1 MYRNGLK
8 IYNAYIIINK
18 IYNVVFILLFSFLFF
33 LLNVLIFGTGNIDY
47 ATIIHLILLAVLA
60 AFIYTDDQ
68 SYSIIYAV
76 IFIIFMIILLGV
88 PTIEK
93 IKTSE
98 DMLTVALLVFP
109 IFMLSLEAIRYG
121 GISVYFLKI
130 KDFWKSKIDYF
141 KINKELKKQKLNMST
156 FKTNTLHYDVLEIKR
171 DALLDRMVNE
181 FKDTNKKAK
190 ILKEELLDNKKSIE
204 RKIIEI
210 KEKISI
216 NISEKDITESAFQKY
231 YLQEENAKLNE
242 ELKEAKERLVKIIKK
257 IDELEVKNEAFYKN
271 TICSIKKICN
281 DFDIRRNYYMSFIT
295 KDLSENLK
303 IKINKPFKKYEYNL
317 EGGN

>member
-8 IYNAYIIINK
+8 IYNAYVIINK

-33 LLNVLIFGTGNIDY
+33 LLNVLIFGTGNINY
-47 ATIIHLILLAVLA
+47 VTIIHLILLAVLA

-68 SYSIIYAV
+68 SYSIMYAI

-88 PTIEK
+88 PTIK
-93 IKTSE
+93 NIKTSK
-98 DMLTVALLVFP
+98 DMFTIALLVFP
-109 IFMLSLEAIRYG
+109 ILMLSLEAIRYG
-121 GISVYFLKI
+121 GVSVYFLKI
-130 KDFWKSKIDYF
+130 IDFLKSKIDYL
-141 KINKELKKQKLNMST
+141 KIKKELKKQKLNMST
-156 FKTNTLHYDVLEIKR
+156 FKTNTLHYEVLEIKR
-171 DALLDRMVNE
+171 DAILDKMINE

-190 ILKEELLDNKKSIE
+190 ILKEELIDDKKDIE
-204 RKIIEI
+204 REITEIEKKINV
-210 KEKISI
+210 
-216 NISEKDITESAFQKY
+216 NISEENITESAFQKY
-231 YLQEENAKLNE
+231 YLQEENKKLHKK
-242 ELKEAKERLVKIIKK
+242 LKETKERLLKVIRR
-257 IDELEVKNEAFYKN
+257 IDELEIKKAAFYKN
-271 TICSIKKICN
+271 TICSIEKICN

>member
-8 IYNAYIIINK
+8 IYNAYVIINK

-33 LLNVLIFGTGNIDY
+33 LLNVLIFGTGNINY
-47 ATIIHLILLAVLA
+47 VTIIHLILLAVLA

-68 SYSIIYAV
+68 SYSIMYAI

-88 PTIEK
+88 PTIK
-93 IKTSE
+93 NIKTSK
-98 DMLTVALLVFP
+98 DMLTIALLVFP
-109 IFMLSLEAIRYG
+109 ILMLSLEAIRYG
-121 GISVYFLKI
+121 GVSVYFLKI
-130 KDFWKSKIDYF
+130 IDFLKSKIDYL
-141 KINKELKKQKLNMST
+141 KIKKELTKQKLNMST
-156 FKTNTLHYDVLEIKR
+156 FKTNTLHYEVLEIKR
-171 DALLDRMVNE
+171 DAILDKMVNE

-190 ILKEELLDNKKSIE
+190 ILKEELIDDKKDIE
-204 RKIIEI
+204 REITEIEKKINV
-210 KEKISI
+210 
-216 NISEKDITESAFQKY
+216 NISEKNITESAFQKY
-231 YLQEENAKLNE
+231 YLQEENKKLHKKLE
-242 ELKEAKERLVKIIKK
+242 ETKERLLKVIRR
-257 IDELEVKNEAFYKN
+257 IDELEIKKAAFYKN
-271 TICSIKKICN
+271 TICSIDKICN

>member
-8 IYNAYIIINK
+8 IYNAYVIINK

-33 LLNVLIFGTGNIDY
+33 LLNVLIFGTGNINY
-47 ATIIHLILLAVLA
+47 VTIIHLILLAVLA

-68 SYSIIYAV
+68 SYSIMYAI

-88 PTIEK
+88 PTIK
-93 IKTSE
+93 NIKTSK
-98 DMLTVALLVFP
+98 DMLTIALLVFP
-109 IFMLSLEAIRYG
+109 ILMLSLEAIRYG
-121 GISVYFLKI
+121 GVSVYFLKI
-130 KDFWKSKIDYF
+130 IDFLKSKIDYL
-141 KINKELKKQKLNMST
+141 KIKKELTKQKLNMST
-156 FKTNTLHYDVLEIKR
+156 FKTNTLHYEVLEIKR
-171 DALLDRMVNE
+171 DAILDKMVNE

-190 ILKEELLDNKKSIE
+190 ILKEELIDDKKDIE
-204 RKIIEI
+204 REITEIEKKINV
-210 KEKISI
+210 
-216 NISEKDITESAFQKY
+216 NISEKNITESAFQKY
-231 YLQEENAKLNE
+231 YLQEENKKLHKKLE
-242 ELKEAKERLVKIIKK
+242 ETKERLLKVIRR
-257 IDELEVKNEAFYKN
+257 IDELEIKKAAFYKN
-271 TICSIKKICN
+271 TICSIYKICN